1 MKITIV
7 DIAKKLNI
15 TPSTVSRALAN
26 NERVSKK
33 TRELVKRTA
42 DEMGYQPNILAS
54 SLRKGTSDTIGMV
67 VPRINR
73 HFFSNVICG
82 VEEVLNESGYNLTI
96 IQTSEK
102 YLNEVKAIDTLRK
115 SRVAGIILSHSLE
128 TTDFEH
134 LKQVSAQLPLVQFD
148 RVEEALEGPKII
160 NDNYNGAYLTTQRLI
175 KSGYKKFVHL
185 AGNDDVLI
193 YKERKQGFL
202 DALKDAHVDMAN
214 VKVIDNAITRE
225 SGYNS
230 IKDMYGKDDFDVV
243 FCAGDY
249 AALGAIEFLKEK
261 GVNIPNEIGVTGFGN
276 EPFAELMSP
285 SMTTIDQNGA
295 EMGRIAANS
304 MLDCINDKLLNSN
317 KVVHVKLEWRQSSDK
332 EQV

>member
-26 NERVSKK
+26 NERVSIK

-42 DEMGYQPNILAS
+42 EEMGYQPNILAS

-115 SRVAGIILSHSLE
+115 SRVAGIIISHSLE

-134 LKQVSAQLPLVQFD
+134 LEQVAAQLPLVQFD
-148 RVEEALEGPKII
+148 RVVENLEGPKII
-160 NDNYNGAYLTTQRLI
+160 NDNYKGAYLTTQQLI

-185 AGNDDVLI
+185 AGNDNVLI

-202 DALKDAHVDMAN
+202 DALKDAHMDMAN

-225 SGYNS
+225 SGYTS
-230 IKDMYGKDDFDVV
+230 IKDMYGEEEFDVV

-249 AALGAIEFLKEK
+249 AALGAIEFLKEN
-261 GVNIPNEIGVTGFGN
+261 GVDIPNEVGVTGFGN

-295 EMGRIAANS
+295 EMGRIAAIS
-304 MLDCINDKLLNSN
+304 MLDCINDKSLNSN
-317 KVVHVKLEWRQSSDK
+317 KVVPVKLEWRQSSDK

>member
-26 NERVSKK
+26 NERVSIK

-42 DEMGYQPNILAS
+42 EEMGYQPNILAS

-115 SRVAGIILSHSLE
+115 SRVAGIIISHSLE

-134 LKQVSAQLPLVQFD
+134 LEQVAAQLPLVQFD
-148 RVEEALEGPKII
+148 RVVENLEGPKII
-160 NDNYNGAYLTTQRLI
+160 NDNYKGAYLTTQQLI

-185 AGNDDVLI
+185 AGNDNVLI

-202 DALKDAHVDMAN
+202 DALKDAHMDMAN

-225 SGYNS
+225 SGYTS
-230 IKDMYGKDDFDVV
+230 IKDMYGKEDFDVV

-261 GVNIPNEIGVTGFGN
+261 GVDIPNEIGVTGFGN

-304 MLDCINDKLLNSN
+304 ILDCINNKLLNSN